1 MRSSQS
7 TLFPFPLKYRR
18 EETIFLLNIQI
29 SWNIWKETIS
39 TTLLDNDLDL
49 LSPFKPNYIRLG
61 LVNSHCIQKI
71 PNFATNNIWFF
82 TDHIIWSKEIELTKL
97 DCITNCLK
105 GRIYCES
112 FLSNYFV
119 KYYINVNV
127 TVYLNI
133 KFQLNCFFKLS
144 WNISIKKV
152 LAFQKQKISSSEIVF
167 QKRLPHAP
175 LILLF

>member
-1 MRSSQS
+1 MRKQYFYL
-7 TLFPFPLKYRR
+7 TYKFLG
-18 EETIFLLNIQI
+18 IFGRKRFQQHFWIMIWIYYHLLNQI
-29 SWNIWKETIS
+29 I
-39 TTLLDNDLDL
+39 LDLDL
-49 LSPFKPNYIRLG
+49 
-61 LVNSHCIQKI
+61 VNSYCIQKI

-144 WNISIKKV
+144 WNISMKKV